1 MVALGSSFQNISGLS
16 NVATNLGF
24 RIYSGEDTSLTDLQ
38 TALVA
43 YVLDDSTDNLTSLG
57 NAAGNIL
64 RLFLQV
70 EIPSTES
77 AETPYYQSA
86 SSF

>member
-43 YVLDDSTDNLTSLG
+43 YTS
-57 NAAGNIL
+57 N
-64 RLFLQV
+64 
-70 EIPSTES
+70 
-77 AETPYYQSA
+77 
-86 SSF
+86 

>member
-1 MVALGSSFQNISGLS
+1 MTGGFNFYQQCSLSYYMVALGSSFQYISGLS

-43 YVLDDSTDNLTSLG
+43 YTSD
-57 NAAGNIL
+57 
-64 RLFLQV
+64 
-70 EIPSTES
+70 
-77 AETPYYQSA
+77 
-86 SSF
+86 